1 MDKTYSVITVGSG
14 NGALASSA
22 LLSQNGYRVLLLE
35 RNGVPGG
42 SATSFVRGRFEFEA
56 SLHELANVGTEEKPG
71 NIRKFFS
78 SLGTNVEWVEL
89 DDAFRVIYSA
99 PDGFDAT
106 LPVGLEAFLSK
117 IEELVPGSR
126 ESVGAFLS
134 LADRVDEALLYMG
147 KGNADPSVLIK
158 EHSDFLSAASHSI
171 DECLD
176 ALNVPKKAQN
186 ILKTYWPYLGANPSV
201 MDAAHY
207 LMMIIRYIRGGA
219 VIVKGTSHSL
229 SLALEEV
236 IRKNGGDV
244 RYNTEVDK
252 ILVKD
257 KKAYGVSIH
266 GEEIYSDY
274 VITSAFPDKVYS
286 SMIEKSEVP
295 PEALSLSS
303 KRKHGK
309 EFVVVYLGLSK
320 SPEALGIKDYTVF
333 LYPSFSFDGLC
344 TSLCAEDK
352 IFLIAN
358 CPNVVDKSASEEGT
372 SILILTTM
380 FEEGVWGEVKVEDY
394 AEAKNKITDKLI
406 ELYEKRTGVKVRDS
420 IEEIETATPVTFAR
434 YLNTPGGTPYGYS
447 SRAWDTIIPRIMSAG
462 NENWIKNLYFAGAHQ
477 ERSLGYSSTYAN
489 GIDRAKRIMKEAGKN
504 G

>member
-14 NGALASSA
+14 NGALAASA

-42 SATSFVRGRFEFEA
+42 SATSFVRGRYEFEA
-56 SLHELANVGTEEKPG
+56 SLHELANVGTEENPG
-71 NIRKFFS
+71 SIRKFFS
-78 SLGTNVEWVEL
+78 SIGTNVEWVEL
-89 DDAFRVIYSA
+89 DDAFRVIYGG

-106 LPVGLEAFLSK
+106 LPVGLEAFLSR

-126 ESVGAFLS
+126 ESVSSFLS

-147 KGNADPSVLIK
+147 KGNVDPAVLVK
-158 EHSDFLSAASHSI
+158 EHSDFLSLASHSI

-176 ALNVPKKAQN
+176 ALKVPKKAQN
-186 ILKTYWPYLGANPSV
+186 ILKTYWPYLGSNPSV
-201 MDAAHY
+201 MDCAHY

-219 VIVKGTSHSL
+219 VIVNGTSHSL

-244 RYNTEVDK
+244 RYNTEVDR

-257 KKAYGVSIH
+257 SKAYGVRAG

-295 PEALSLSS
+295 FEALSFSN
-303 KRKHGK
+303 KRKQGK

-333 LYPSFSFDGLC
+333 LYPSTSFDGLC
-344 TSLCAEDK
+344 SSLEDEDK

-358 CPNVVDKSASEEGT
+358 CPNVVDRSASEEGT

-380 FEEGVWGEVKVEDY
+380 FEEGVWGDIRPEDY
-394 AEAKNKITDKLI
+394 AEVKNKIANKLI
-406 ELYEKRTGVKVRDS
+406 DIYEKRTGVKVRDS

-447 SRAWDTIIPRIMSAG
+447 SQAWDTIIPRIMSARS
-462 NENWIKNLYFAGAHQ
+462 ENWIKNLYFAGAHQ